1 MKTIF
6 KYIAGAVAVAALAG
20 CNLNPLPTFDQ
31 ADSFV
36 AFDRGS
42 VTVDENAGTVTLP
55 LTIASVDPVK
65 TNISYELVD
74 GTAKQGVNY
83 DSLDESAV
91 VVFDGTERTGS
102 IVISIKDL
110 AGTYTGDLSF
120 SVKLVAATGIN
131 LGASNVCT
139 VTIND
144 LDHPLSAILGEY
156 TSTAHDYFDDAD
168 VSWTV
173 TLMKDP
179 KDVNIV
185 WVDGFSKTFAGTY
198 PAADWR
204 FYGNVVKDEDGT
216 ITGINFPC
224 GQTFAD
230 LVNTN
235 EGAKEAKLWAF
246 EGGSSVTTS
255 GNISFEVTSNGFAS
269 ENGFGIGYAKGADG
283 VSLFDMYNPGIVW
296 VKK

>member
-102 IVISIKDL
+102 IVISIKEL

-156 TSTAHDYFDDAD
+156 TSTANDYFDKVD

-185 WVDGFSKTFAGTY
+185 WVDGFSKSFVGTY
-198 PAADWR
+198 PSYDYR
-204 FYGNVVKDEDGT
+204 FYGNVVKDDDGT

-224 GQTFAD
+224 GQVFAD
-230 LVNTN
+230 KVNGN
-235 EGAKEAKLWAF
+235 EAKLWAF
-246 EGGSSVTTS
+246 EGGNSVTTS

-269 ENGFGIGYAKGADG
+269 ANGFGIGFKGDSG
-283 VSLFDMYNPGIVW
+283 VQLFDMYNPGIVW

>member
-42 VTVDENAGTVTLP
+42 VTVNEDAGTVTLP
-55 LTIASVDPVK
+55 FTIASVDPVK
-65 TNISYELVD
+65 TNVSYELVD

-102 IVISIKDL
+102 IVISIKKID
-110 AGTYTGDLSF
+110 GYTGDLSF

-156 TSTAHDYFDDAD
+156 TSAAHDYFDDVD

-185 WVDGFSKTFAGTY
+185 WVDGFSSTFAGTY
-198 PAADWR
+198 PTKDWR

-230 LVNTN
+230 AVNAN
-235 EGAKEAKLWAF
+235 EAKLWAF
-246 EGGSSVTTS
+246 EGEGVTTS

-269 ENGFGIGYAKGADG
+269 ENGFGIGYLNDEGK
-283 VSLFDMYNPGIVW
+283 VSLFDLYSPGIVW